1 MVVGEL
7 LPLANADNKGLMSI
21 SNYRRMGRN
30 FTKGYR
36 KLAESSVWYNHYGA
50 LIYAA
55 SPISTNGV
63 MISISWRGSTF
74 SATRINGSNNNVR
87 LYTGDNPNTGNHELW
102 LGMTGSDGAASELI
116 IRNAANLDW
125 NSTTVDSLPAY
136 LSEISIS

>member
-1 MVVGEL
+1 MGGL
-7 LPLANADNKGLMSI
+7 LPLANANNKGLMSI

-55 SPISTNGV
+55 SPASTDGV
-63 MISISWRGSTF
+63 MISICWRGSAF
-74 SATRINGSNNNVR
+74 SATRISGSNNNVR

-102 LGMTGSDGAASELI
+102 LGMTGSDGTASELI
-116 IRNAANLDW
+116 IKDGTNIDW

>member
-1 MVVGEL
+1 MGGLIGVATPEK
-7 LPLANADNKGLMSI
+7 NGLMSI

-55 SPISTNGV
+55 SPASTDGV
-63 MISISWRGSTF
+63 MISICWRGSAF
-74 SATRINGSNNNVR
+74 SATRISGSNNNVR

-102 LGMTGSDGAASELI
+102 LGMTGNDGSASELI
-116 IRNAANLDW
+116 IKDGTNIDW